1 MVKNIINN
9 AVFRVFA
16 PIFYGVT
23 MYILV
28 LLIFDRVQQLSDNFL
43 LIEAVLCVIITYML
57 FETMRFYILL
67 VEKKCPL
74 NCSIGKRIIIQ
85 GGGCV
90 VLSLL
95 VTSLIISFYFS
106 KLVGFHSYR
115 TELIVFNT
123 IFLITSVLYNM
134 IYFSFFYLNRINVTQ
149 LDEENILRKN
159 IEIELDTFKNK
170 INPEFLYHSLE
181 TLISLTKKNVEEAD
195 RFILKL
201 SDVYRNILST
211 KNSELVSI
219 TDEFKILKTLI
230 EIFNYKFHDKLSFKF
245 DNGIKESKLR
255 LISGTLVVIIEDI
268 VNRSIISDIHA
279 LDINCK
285 LEDGFLKIY
294 HPIQNKLIQVFSKQT
309 EIRHLKKAYHY
320 YGTMDISIDEE
331 NNIRTYYI
339 PVFELELINK

>member
-16 PIFYGVT
+16 PIFHGVT
-23 MYILV
+23 LYILI
-28 LLIFDRVQQLSDNFL
+28 LLIFDSIQQLSQNFFST
-43 LIEAVLCVIITYML
+43 EAFLSVILTYLL
-57 FETMRFYILL
+57 FELMRLYILL
-67 VEKKCPL
+67 VDKKCSD
-74 NCSIGKRIIIQ
+74 NCSNSKRILIQ

-90 VLSLL
+90 GLSLF

-106 KLVGFHSYR
+106 KLVGFNAYR

-123 IFLITSVLYNM
+123 MFLITSILYNM
-134 IYFSFFYLNRINVTQ
+134 IYFSFFYLNRINITQ
-149 LDEENILRKN
+149 LDEESMLRKN
-159 IEIELDTFKNK
+159 VEIELDTFKNK

-195 RFILKL
+195 KFILKL

-211 KNSELVSI
+211 KNSELVCI
-219 TDEFKILKTLI
+219 TEEFKILKTLI
-230 EIFNYKFHDKLSFKF
+230 EIFNYKFNNKLNFKF
-245 DNGIKESKLR
+245 ENSIKESKLQ
-255 LISGTLVVIIEDI
+255 LISGTLVVIVEDI
-268 VNRSIISDIHA
+268 INRSIISDIHA
-279 LDINCK
+279 LEINCK
-285 LEDGFLKIY
+285 LDNGFLKFY

-320 YGTMDISIDEE
+320 YGKMDISIDEE

-339 PVFELELINK
+339 PVFELEN

>member
-9 AVFRVFA
+9 KVFRVFT

-23 MYILV
+23 IYILI
-28 LLIFDRVQQLSDNFL
+28 LLIFDSIQQLSKNFFS
-43 LIEAVLCVIITYML
+43 IEVFISVILTYLL
-57 FETMRFYILL
+57 FELMRLYILM
-67 VEKKCPL
+67 VDKKCSA
-74 NCSIGKRIIIQ
+74 NCSNSKRILIQ
-85 GGGCV
+85 GGGCA

-106 KLVGFHSYR
+106 KLVGFNSYR

-123 IFLITSVLYNM
+123 IFLITSILYNM

-159 IEIELDTFKNK
+159 VEIELDTFKNK
-170 INPEFLYHSLE
+170 INPGFLYDSLE
-181 TLISLTKKNVEEAD
+181 TLISLTKRNVEEAD
-195 RFILKL
+195 KFILKL

-219 TDEFKILKTLI
+219 TEEFKILKTLI
-230 EIFNYKFHDKLSFKF
+230 EIFNYKFHNKLNFKF
-245 DNGIKESKLR
+245 ENGIEDSKFQ

-268 VNRSIISDIHA
+268 VNRSIISDIHT
-279 LDINCK
+279 LEINCK
-285 LEDGFLKIY
+285 LEDGFLKFH

-309 EIRHLKKAYHY
+309 EIRHLKKAYKY
-320 YGTMDISIDEE
+320 FGKKNISIEEE
-331 NNIRTYYI
+331 NNVRTYNI
-339 PVFELELINK
+339 PVVELEVN